1 MTIKRFC
8 YQKNVLALILLA
20 STLLSCGPAGRAFWF
35 DEPGGV
41 KYAVNVDGFWGNW
54 WREGFDFYGIVRYN
68 GDLGDYAI
76 YSRGDLPSNYFLR
89 IHINNYSYKGDVFDG
104 WVEYYVSETY
114 PTAKSVFTQAYKGGR
129 LRAFPHPQW
138 IENTVKRRAEA
149 TIKVLKRYRNAPT
162 VMNCWFD
169 DVGLAVDITM
179 VKWYDHDR

>member
-1 MTIKRFC
+1 M
-8 YQKNVLALILLA
+8 
-20 STLLSCGPAGRAFWF
+20 
-35 DEPGGV
+35 
-41 KYAVNVDGFWGNW
+41 
-54 WREGFDFYGIVRYN
+54 
-68 GDLGDYAI
+68 
-76 YSRGDLPSNYFLR
+76 PSNYFLKVQ
-89 IHINNYSYKGDVFDG
+89 IDYYNTKDDVFDG